1 MKQSKKRRGGVL
13 GRLMLLLAMLAL
25 LGGVLFFR
33 TARPAEGAAGETAAQ
48 PEFTAPVPE
57 ISEVPAAKE
66 QPEPLGAQSPA
77 PTRRPEPTP
86 VPPRPETY
94 RELRYTN
101 ETYSLVSDMVYTY
114 RYQQSAGMASIR
126 ELLGRLKTADAEVGA
141 VWESIMEYWD
151 YANTAMEI
159 HYDVLPDGLP
169 EDDSLC
175 LVVLGFQLL
184 PDGGMDPELVG
195 RCEVA
200 LRSAEKYPNAFVLLT
215 GGGTAYRNGLVTE
228 AGVMAAWLKEHG
240 VAAERLIVEDR
251 SLTTAENAVYSDA
264 ILYESYPQIRSLA
277 IITSDY
283 HVGMGSV
290 LFHTK
295 AQCRAYETGE
305 APYAVVSNASFA
317 VPSMAGSED
326 AVKQATFLWS
336 VADPRYA

>member
-1 MKQSKKRRGGVL
+1 MKQRENRRGGAG
-13 GRLMLLLAMLAL
+13 GRLVLLLVMLAL

-33 TARPAEGAAGETAAQ
+33 TVRPVENAAGDTTAR
-48 PEFTAPVPE
+48 PEFTAAIQE
-57 ISEVPAAKE
+57 ASEVPAAAE
-66 QPEPLGAQSPA
+66 QPEPFNAPSPA
-77 PTRRPEPTP
+77 PTQRPEPTP
-86 VPPRPETY
+86 VPPRPTAY
-94 RELRYTN
+94 RALRYTN

-126 ELLGRLKTADAEVGA
+126 ELLGRLKTANEEVGA
-141 VWESIMEYWD
+141 VWDSIMEYWD

-159 HYDVLPDGLP
+159 QYDMLPDGLP

-200 LRSAEKYPNAFVLLT
+200 LKSAEKYPNAFVLLT

-228 AGVMAAWLKEHG
+228 AGVMADWLKEHG
-240 VAAERLIVEDR
+240 IAEERLIVEDR

-264 ILYESYPQIRSLA
+264 ILYENYPQVRSLA
-277 IITSDY
+277 IISSDY
-283 HVGMGSV
+283 HSGMGSV

-305 APYAVVSNASFA
+305 APYAVVSNAAFA
-317 VPSMAGSED
+317 VPSMAGTED

-336 VADPRYA
+336 VADPQYA